1 MFLFFFIL
9 FNKKIDLLYSG
20 YDLRNISTNN
30 NIDSIINNIYK
41 KDILLQ
47 LLDDSKSDDYK
58 LKNIKYLHK
67 KIKPLDISIGLLED
81 W

>member
-9 FNKKIDLLYSG
+9 FNKKIDLSYSG

-47 LLDDSKSDDYK
+47 LLDDTKSDNYK
-58 LKNIKYLHK
+58 LNNIKYLHK